1 MANVTRYNLAQF
13 VYEDTE
19 ITVDSFSTT
28 QSIDAEELTASNSYN
43 AYAVDLSQETFEWEL
58 KDIDSRHR
66 PFFQEMWE
74 KQQVDPTDL
83 AMIATYDYNPKTGDI
98 AEDDVYDG
106 VYITEISKD
115 NANKPFSVKGGALRK
130 L

>member
-13 VYEDTE
+13 VYEDEE

-28 QSIDAEELTASNSYN
+28 QSIDAEELTSCNSYN
-43 AYAVDLSQETFEWEL
+43 AYGVDLNNETLEWEL
-58 KDIDSRHR
+58 SDIDSRFR
-66 PFFQEMWE
+66 PFFQEMWD

-83 AMIATYDYNPKTGDI
+83 AMISTYHYNPRTGDI
-98 AEDDVYDG
+98 AEDDVFDG

-115 NANKPFSVKGGALRK
+115 NANKPFSVKGGALKR